1 MTFIELIFM
10 FPLFI
15 LSGFILA
22 SLVYALYDMLH
33 NKLIE
38 HANKKF
44 WTDTYVTEPGKL
56 AENFDR
62 LLNGEPVI
70 PSIEV
75 RIE

>member
-1 MTFIELIFM
+1 MTFIELFFM
-10 FPLFI
+10 FPLFV
-15 LSGFILA
+15 LTGFILTG
-22 SLVYALYDMLH
+22 LVYAVYDMLH
-33 NKLIE
+33 NKVIE
-38 HANKKF
+38 RANKKF

-62 LLNGEPVI
+62 LLKGEPVI

>member
-1 MTFIELIFM
+1 MTVLELIFM

-15 LSGFILA
+15 LAGIMLTG
-22 SLVYALYDMLH
+22 LVYAVYDMLY
-33 NKLIE
+33 NKIIE

>member
-1 MTFIELIFM
+1 MTFIELFFM

-15 LSGFILA
+15 LAGIILTGF
-22 SLVYALYDMLH
+22 VYAVYDMLS

-44 WTDTYVTEPGKL
+44 WTDTYVAEPGKL

>member
-1 MTFIELIFM
+1 MTFIELFFM
-10 FPLFI
+10 FPLFV
-15 LSGFILA
+15 LSGFILTG
-22 SLVYALYDMLH
+22 LVYAVYDMCY
-33 NKLIE
+33 NKHIE
-38 HANKKF
+38 RANKKF

>member
-15 LSGFILA
+15 LTGFILTG
-22 SLVYALYDMLH
+22 LVYALYDMLH

>member
-1 MTFIELIFM
+1 MTFIELFFM
-10 FPLFI
+10 FPLFVLTGII
-15 LSGFILA
+15 LT
-22 SLVYALYDMLH
+22 SLVYAVYDMLH
-33 NKLIE
+33 NKVIE
-38 HANKKF
+38 RANKKF

-62 LLNGEPVI
+62 LLKGEPVI

>member
-1 MTFIELIFM
+1 MIVIELIFM
-10 FPLFI
+10 FPLCM
-15 LSGFILA
+15 LA
-22 SLVYALYDMLH
+22 MIIFVAVYDMLR

-38 HANKKF
+38 YVNKKF
-44 WTDTYVTEPGKL
+44 WTDTYITEPGKL